1 MMCYRDRTYCDAR
14 CGSQY
19 HCTKSLR
26 SAMIEKAQSK
36 DAFVRD
42 TLPIASRDFS
52 TTCNEYKFN
61 GSGEYKYDNDEVS
74 E

>member
-1 MMCYRDRTYCDAR
+1 
-14 CGSQY
+14 
-19 HCTKSLR
+19 
-26 SAMIEKAQSK
+26 MIEKAQSK